1 MSNTPPDLE
10 SSAEEELTDNGE
22 RNSHETSKFAF
33 SMVGLACYLGLYI
46 FLVVMAVDVL
56 YQLSKDGSDFLVRQ
70 MKSVLAYLCF
80 GIALIPLSGVYTTI
94 KWREQR
100 RSPSTLD
107 DESRKRSLSSRLQ
120 MIGNAI
126 AVPGLVWMAISMGFC
141 WAVRGNASNDN
152 YKGVALKSSI
162 LAGFLTT
169 LLSLHLLVG
178 AAALMRVLWKR
189 HGWKSLGLIF
199 KYHVLVLSPALTLI
213 VESYFLYFAKSRLQP
228 YVQEHGTRVSQEG
241 VQHITLYM
249 MFDVITAGIGL
260 LGLLCRCSD
269 DRDPDS
275 VFSPLVAV
283 GIAAIPRPALIV
295 LSCFIVST
303 PWALWHE
310 FEELGL
316 TELATHCEAIAIWL
330 LLQCSIAGII
340 ILVFLMGLTYLIVSG
355 IVEERKNSKLWPEL

>member
-10 SSAEEELTDNGE
+10 SSAEEELTDNRE
-22 RNSHETSKFAF
+22 HNSHEISKFAF

-46 FLVVMAVDVL
+46 FLVVTAVDVL
-56 YQLSKDGSDFLVRQ
+56 YQLSKDGSDFLVRE

-80 GIALIPLSGVYTTI
+80 GIASIPLSVVYTTI
-94 KWREQR
+94 KWREQT

-126 AVPGLVWMAISMGFC
+126 AVPGLVWMAVSMGVC
-141 WAVRGNASNDN
+141 WVVRGNTSNNN
-152 YKGVALKSSI
+152 YEGVALKSSI

-169 LLSLHLLVG
+169 LLSLHLLVV
-178 AAALMRVLWKR
+178 AVMLLRALWKR
-189 HGWKSLGLIF
+189 HSWWSLALIF

-213 VESYFLYFAKSRLQP
+213 LESYFLYFAKSRLQP
-228 YVQEHGTRVSQEG
+228 YVQEHGTRASQEG

-249 MFDVITAGIGL
+249 MFDVIAAGIGL
-260 LGLLCRCSD
+260 FGLLCRCSD

-275 VFSPLVAV
+275 VFSPFVAV
-283 GIAAIPRPALIV
+283 RIAAVPRLFLIV
-295 LSCFIVST
+295 VSCFVVST

-316 TELATHCEAIAIWL
+316 TELAAHCEAIAIWL
-330 LLQCSIAGII
+330 LLQCSIAGVIV
-340 ILVFLMGLTYLIVSG
+340 LVILMGLTYLIVSG
-355 IVEERKNSKLWPEL
+355 IVEERKNSKLWPGL